1 MGKCSK
7 LLNKLKKQRLEKE
20 KIMAS
25 ENKKSKIPQCLT
37 FINKLVSDVDKGTS
51 GLFKDAP
58 DYFKQGFDNIRETL
72 MGMFKN
78 LTMRMTETPS
88 ISSEKITAIANSG
101 KVDEETKQDLLALA
115 NAKNSELLTP
125 ELIEENLDTFRVLF
139 DNSNVEANENSIVF
153 NADAEFNIIVDGV
166 EKVCKLKGKFKVPT
180 AYLTLTEKDHE

>member
-1 MGKCSK
+1 MGKYGK

-25 ENKKSKIPQCLT
+25 EDKKSKIPQCLT
-37 FINKLVSDVDKGTS
+37 FINNLVSTVDKGNS

-58 DYFKQGFDNIRETL
+58 DYFRQGFGQIRELL

-78 LTMRMTETPS
+78 LTMRMTETPA

-101 KVDEETKQDLLALA
+101 EVDEETKQDLLALA
-115 NAKNSELLTP
+115 QAQEGLILTP
-125 ELIEENLDTFRVLF
+125 ELIDENLDTFRVLF
-139 DNSNVEANENSIVF
+139 DNSNIEANDKNIVF
-153 NADAEFNIIVDGV
+153 NADAEFNIIIDGV

-180 AYLTLTEKDHE
+180 AYLTLTDKE